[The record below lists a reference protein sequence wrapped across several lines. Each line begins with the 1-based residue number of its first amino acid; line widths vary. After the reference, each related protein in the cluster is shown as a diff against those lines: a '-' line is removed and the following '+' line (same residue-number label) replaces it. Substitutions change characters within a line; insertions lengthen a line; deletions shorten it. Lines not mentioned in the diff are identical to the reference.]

1 VDTITANLAIVTMS
15 ETVSFTISTTGFPSP
30 TTVYWRDSGT
40 SESGDFVDGK
50 KFGSV
55 VLTGNTGVV
64 TRTISNTPTAGHD
77 IKLDIRRTPGTKGK
91 ILKTSSTV
99 SIA

>member
-1 VDTITANLAIVTMS
+1 
-15 ETVSFTISTTGFPSP
+15 
-30 TTVYWRDSGT
+30 VYWTDSGT
-40 SESGDFVDGK
+40 SVSADFADGK
-50 KFGSV
+50 KSGSV

-64 TRTISNTPTAGHD
+64 TRTISGTPTVGNN

-99 SIA
+99 IIV